1 MIKMNIA
8 IKIRGITAKDLDLA
22 FNEIVGKIREGVTSG
37 SDVDQEGNNY
47 IFSVIK
53 NDSTLRDKDYS
64 KEL

>member
-8 IKIRGITAKDLDLA
+8 IKIRGITEKDLDLA
-22 FNEIVGKIREGVTSG
+22 FNEIVGQIKEGFTSG

-53 NDSTLRDKDYS
+53 NDSTLREKDCS
-64 KEL
+64 QEL